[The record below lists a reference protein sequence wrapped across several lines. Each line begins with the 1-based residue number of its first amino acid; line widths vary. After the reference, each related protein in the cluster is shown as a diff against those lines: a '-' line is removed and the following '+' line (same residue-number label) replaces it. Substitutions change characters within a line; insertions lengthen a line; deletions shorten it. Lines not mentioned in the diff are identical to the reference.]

1 MKYKFDEVYVK
12 ENTAYI
18 RGWVTP
24 NERANHVNIIVRN
37 QEKKKIRTEI
47 FRIERADVGK
57 FVFDDARCDH
67 YGFVLVFPLG
77 RNDEFYITFRE
88 YESGNDNAVNSMTLR
103 VSRSLLAIKS
113 YINYVRHHNTAY
125 CTTEIGKEK
134 AEEKDL
140 QNFNGKNKKVRY
152 RFDEVKMSD
161 GMFTLRGWAVPNN
174 KMDNIIFQLYD
185 EKKCL
190 MEVSTTQVKRPD
202 VGLFVFEDRNA
213 DNFGFILQFSMEK
226 NKIFYLQIIE
236 ADKDGKEKNRYTV
249 PLNRKDLARRARW
262 EYSSIFKTYTYLKT
276 NGVRRTVTKIV
287 RKVLRMD
294 MVNYQR
300 WFERNKPGKAELAHQ
315 RQVKFSY
322 RPKMSIIV
330 PVYNTPLNFLNEM
343 IQSVQ
348 QQTYSNWE
356 LCLANGSGNNKELNA
371 VLKQYADADA
381 RIKFVVLEENK
392 GISGNTNEALKL
404 ATGDFIALLDH
415 DDLLAP
421 NAMFECVKV
430 LNRNPE
436 VDVLYSDEDKVDMD
450 GKRHFEPNFKPDFN
464 IDLLCS
470 VNYICHLF
478 VVKKTLVDQFG
489 GFTSKYDGA
498 QDYDFIFRS
507 IELSNKIYH
516 IPKVLY
522 HWRAHMDSTAE
533 NPESKLYAFKAG
545 VTAIEDHY
553 KRVGIN
559 GTVEMGP
566 YYGMYRSH
574 FKLPYHPLV
583 SVIIPNKDHT
593 DDLDKC
599 IQSLMRTTYDN
610 FEIIVVENNSDQ
622 KKTFDYYKKIEKENE
637 KVTVVYWE
645 HEFNY
650 SAINNFGVS
659 YANGE
664 YLLLLNNDTEVINE
678 DVFEEMLGYAM
689 REDVGIVGARLYYE
703 DDTVQHAG
711 VIVGIGGVAGH
722 VFAGAQAN
730 EPCYMGRSLCAQ
742 DYSAVT
748 AACLMVRKEIF
759 EEVDGLTE
767 EFAVAFNDID
777 FCLKVSK
784 LGKLVVYNPAAE
796 LHHYESKSRGYE
808 DTEEK
813 IQRFNGEIQKFQKR
827 WKKFLLEGDPYY
839 NPNLSLNCNNFSVDM
854 TKGGIFG
861 RKG

>member
-1 MKYKFDEVYVK
+1 MRYKFDEVYVK
-12 ENTAYI
+12 KNTAYI

-24 NERANHVNIIVRN
+24 NERANHVNFVVRN
-37 QEKKKIRTEI
+37 QEKKKIKTEV
-47 FRIERADVGK
+47 FQIERPDVGK
-57 FVFDDARCDH
+57 FVFDDSRCDH

-88 YESGNDNAVNSMTLR
+88 YESGNNSPVNSMTLK
-103 VSRSLLAIKS
+103 VSRNLLTLKS
-113 YINYVRHHNTAY
+113 YINYVKHHNTAY

-134 AEEKDL
+134 MEEDHQKSSSKKQKD
-140 QNFNGKNKKVRY
+140 VRY
-152 RFDEVKMSD
+152 RFDEVKMGD
-161 GMFTLRGWAVPNN
+161 GMFTLRGWGVPNY
-174 KMDNIIFQLYD
+174 KMNNVTFLLFD
-185 EKKCL
+185 EKKNRVD
-190 MEVSTTQVKRPD
+190 VSVTRVKRPD
-202 VGLFVFEDRNA
+202 VGLFVFEDRKA
-213 DNFGFILQFSMEK
+213 DNFGFILQFHIEK
-226 NKIFYLQIIE
+226 NKVFYLQMIE
-236 ADKDGKEKNRYTV
+236 KDINGKEVNKYTV
-249 PLNRKDLARRARW
+249 PLNRRDLARRARW
-262 EYSSIFKTYTYLKT
+262 EYSGLFKTYTYMKT
-276 NGVRRTVTKIV
+276 NGIKKTGIKVI

-294 MVNYQR
+294 AVNYQR
-300 WFERNKPGKAELAHQ
+300 WFGRNKPSAGELARQ
-315 RQVKFSY
+315 RQEKFSY
-322 RPKMSIIV
+322 CPKMSIIV
-330 PVYNTPLNFLNEM
+330 PVYNTPLNFLDEM

-348 QQTYSNWE
+348 DQTYSNWE
-356 LCLANGSGNNKELNA
+356 LCLANGSGANRELNEA
-371 VLKQYADADA
+371 LKHYADSDA
-381 RIKFVVLEENK
+381 RIKIVILEENK
-392 GISGNTNEALKL
+392 GIAGNTNEALKL
-404 ATGDFIALLDH
+404 ATGEFIALLDH

-421 NAMFECVKV
+421 NAMYECVKV

-478 VVKKTLVDQFG
+478 VVKKILVDQFG

-507 IELSNKIYH
+507 TEIANKIHH

-553 KRVGIN
+553 KRVGIK

-574 FKLPYHPLV
+574 FELLYHPLV
-583 SVIIPNKDHT
+583 SVIIPNKDHI

-599 IQSLMRTTYDN
+599 IRSLMRTTYDN
-610 FEIIVVENNSDQ
+610 FEIIVVENNSE
-622 KKTFDYYKKIEKENE
+622 KNETFDYYKRAEKEFD

-650 SAINNFGVS
+650 SAINNFGAS

-664 YLLLLNNDTEVINE
+664 YLLLLNNDTEVMNE
-678 DVFEEMLGYAM
+678 DLFEEMLGYGM

-711 VIVGIGGVAGH
+711 VVVGIGGVAGH
-722 VFAGAQAN
+722 VFAGAQPN

-759 EEVDGLTE
+759 EKVDGLTE
-767 EFAVAFNDID
+767 DFAVAFNDID
-777 FCLKVSK
+777 FCLKVRK
-784 LGKLVVYNPAAE
+784 LGKLIVYNPAAE

-827 WKKFLLEGDPYY
+827 WKRFLLEGDPYY

-854 TKGGIFG
+854 TQGGIFG
-861 RKG
+861 RRG